1 MAFLQGTVPYQ
12 QFVKGQTDSLTDDLK
27 QKGYTTV
34 ALHPYGRYGYSRDK
48 VYPALGFD
56 EYLDQ
61 TSFEN
66 PELERDWCVTDEE
79 SYKKVIEIFEK
90 TEIILMIWDVLID
103 RKGVNR
109 IQTELLLRKV
119 QSGDTGAL
127 DTLITAYYPQIL
139 NYCRWHTA
147 DEQQAQDAAQETFLK
162 AVRWLD
168 SCGGFQGAFRP
179 FLYKIAKNICID
191 LNRTMERME
200 VSLESLPGEPAYQES
215 GFAAAEEK
223 ANLRALTAQ
232 LEPEQRELV
241 LLRFAQQLK
250 LREIAQITGLPLR
263 TVQSRLRAAL
273 KTLKMQLEKEDWR

>member
-1 MAFLQGTVPYQ
+1 MELAGLEQLVEQYGNVLYAFCNQ
-12 QFVKGQTDSLTDDLK
+12 LT
-27 QKGYTTV
+27 G
-34 ALHPYGRYGYSRDK
+34 SRQE
-48 VYPALGFD
+48 G
-56 EYLDQ
+56 E
-61 TSFEN
+61 
-66 PELERDWCVTDEE
+66 EL
-79 SYKKVIEIFEK
+79 Y
-90 TEIILMIWDVLID
+90 
-103 RKGVNR
+103 
-109 IQTELLLRKV
+109 
-119 QSGDTGAL
+119 
-127 DTLITAYYPQIL
+127 
-139 NYCRWHTA
+139 
-147 DEQQAQDAAQETFLK
+147 QETFLK

-168 SCGGFQGAFRP
+168 SCGGFQGSFRP

-191 LNRTMERME
+191 LNRTMERTE

>member
-1 MAFLQGTVPYQ
+1 M
-12 QFVKGQTDSLTDDLK
+12 
-27 QKGYTTV
+27 
-34 ALHPYGRYGYSRDK
+34 
-48 VYPALGFD
+48 
-56 EYLDQ
+56 
-61 TSFEN
+61 
-66 PELERDWCVTDEE
+66 
-79 SYKKVIEIFEK
+79 
-90 TEIILMIWDVLID
+90 WDVLID

-109 IQTELLLRKV
+109 IQTELLLRKA

-127 DTLITAYYPQIL
+127 DTLIAAYYPQIL

-191 LNRTMERME
+191 LNRTMERSE
-200 VSLESLPGEPAYQES
+200 ISLESLPGEPAYQES

-232 LEPEQRELV
+232 LEPEQLPAVAVLFWGILLV
-241 LLRFAQQLK
+241 LLELFKPCQKLGFQRFGHIQDADGFDYVKICYIQL
-250 LREIAQITGLPLR
+250 LG
-263 TVQSRLRAAL
+263 
-273 KTLKMQLEKEDWR
+273 

>member
-1 MAFLQGTVPYQ
+1 M
-12 QFVKGQTDSLTDDLK
+12 
-27 QKGYTTV
+27 
-34 ALHPYGRYGYSRDK
+34 
-48 VYPALGFD
+48 
-56 EYLDQ
+56 
-61 TSFEN
+61 
-66 PELERDWCVTDEE
+66 
-79 SYKKVIEIFEK
+79 
-90 TEIILMIWDVLID
+90 
-103 RKGVNR
+103 NR
-109 IQTELLLRKV
+109 IQTELLLRKA

-127 DTLITAYYPQIL
+127 DTLIAAYYPQIL

-168 SCGGFQGAFRP
+168 SCGGFQGGIPSLSVQNR
-179 FLYKIAKNICID
+179 KKNICID
-191 LNRTMERME
+191 LNRTMKRTE
-200 VSLESLPGEPAYQES
+200 VSLESLPDEPAYQES

>member
-1 MAFLQGTVPYQ
+1 M
-12 QFVKGQTDSLTDDLK
+12 
-27 QKGYTTV
+27 
-34 ALHPYGRYGYSRDK
+34 
-48 VYPALGFD
+48 
-56 EYLDQ
+56 
-61 TSFEN
+61 
-66 PELERDWCVTDEE
+66 
-79 SYKKVIEIFEK
+79 
-90 TEIILMIWDVLID
+90 
-103 RKGVNR
+103 NR
-109 IQTELLLRKV
+109 IQTELLLRKA

-127 DTLITAYYPQIL
+127 DTLIAAYYPQIL
-139 NYCRWHTA
+139 NYCRW
-147 DEQQAQDAAQETFLK
+147 DAAQETFLK

-191 LNRTMERME
+191 LNRTMKRTE
-200 VSLESLPGEPAYQES
+200 VSLESLPDEPAYQES

>member
-1 MAFLQGTVPYQ
+1 MMW
-12 QFVKGQTDSLTDDLK
+12 
-27 QKGYTTV
+27 
-34 ALHPYGRYGYSRDK
+34 
-48 VYPALGFD
+48 
-56 EYLDQ
+56 
-61 TSFEN
+61 N
-66 PELERDWCVTDEE
+66 
-79 SYKKVIEIFEK
+79 
-90 TEIILMIWDVLID
+90 VLID

-109 IQTELLLRKV
+109 IQTELLLRKA

-127 DTLITAYYPQIL
+127 DTLIAAYYPQIL
-139 NYCRWHTA
+139 NYCHWHTA
-147 DEQQAQDAAQETFLK
+147 DEQQAQDATQETFLK

-191 LNRTMERME
+191 LNRTMKRTE

>member
-1 MAFLQGTVPYQ
+1 
-12 QFVKGQTDSLTDDLK
+12 
-27 QKGYTTV
+27 
-34 ALHPYGRYGYSRDK
+34 
-48 VYPALGFD
+48 
-56 EYLDQ
+56 
-61 TSFEN
+61 
-66 PELERDWCVTDEE
+66 
-79 SYKKVIEIFEK
+79 
-90 TEIILMIWDVLID
+90 MIWDVLID
-103 RKGVNR
+103 RKGGEPYPDR
-109 IQTELLLRKV
+109 IIAAESAERRYGCAGHSDYSVLSTNSE
-119 QSGDTGAL
+119 
-127 DTLITAYYPQIL
+127 
-139 NYCRWHTA
+139 YCRWHTA

-168 SCGGFQGAFRP
+168 SCGGFQGSFRP
-179 FLYKIAKNICID
+179 FLYKIAKNSCID
-191 LNRTMERME
+191 LNRTMERTE